1 MSDSTG
7 GRSDPT
13 TTRLDGKVA
22 FVTGAGGGIGRAVCE
37 RFLAEG
43 ARVVAADIDVS
54 RLDFMDRF
62 DTDRAVAVQCDVT
75 DGTSVVTAIAHGA
88 SVFGGLNVLCN
99 MAGGSTPQDA
109 SVTEAPEEEFWRAI
123 RLDLFGTFLCCKHG
137 VPALIDAGGGSV
149 INTTSIVALKAVPG
163 KDCYTA
169 AKGGIISLTR
179 SMAAEYAASNIRVN
193 AVAPGITLSPRILAN
208 HDAINPDSLLVQQH
222 ILGLVEPVDI
232 ANLVVYLASD
242 ESQRMTGQVLRID
255 SGATFV

>member
-1 MSDSTG
+1 MSDSTTST
-7 GRSDPT
+7 RNTVAS
-13 TTRLDGKVA
+13 RLDRKVA
-22 FVTGAGGGIGRAVCE
+22 FVSGAGGGIGRAVCE

-43 ARVVAADIDVS
+43 ALVVATDIDEV
-54 RLDFMDRF
+54 RLQFLAGF
-62 DTDRAVAVQCDVT
+62 DKDRAIAVQCDVT
-75 DGTSVVTAIAHGA
+75 DSSSVIAAIAKGV
-88 SVFGGLNVLCN
+88 SVFGRLNVLCN

-109 SVTEAPEEEFWRAI
+109 PVTEASEDEFWRAI
-123 RLDLFGTFLCCKHG
+123 RLDLFGTFLCCKYG
-137 VPALIDAGGGSV
+137 VPALLSAGGGSV

-179 SMAAEYAASNIRVN
+179 SMAVEYAASKVRVN
-193 AVAPGITLSPRILAN
+193 AVAPGITLSPRVLAN

-222 ILGLVEPVDI
+222 VLGLVEPDDV

-242 ESQRMTGQVLRID
+242 ESRKVTGQVLQVD